1 MNLALS
7 LIVQCLALILVI
19 TIISQIVG
27 KYLITDYQEDFEK

>member
-19 TIISQIVG
+19 TIISQIIG
-27 KYLITDYQEDFEK
+27 KYLITDYQEDFDK